1 MKKGEKQ
8 AINNYVSKAD
18 DQYIQNSNNKLY
30 DKPLIYQ
37 LQHQRQ
43 QSELNN
49 NDKTSTNP
57 SSSLVPPLPYIKAIE
72 RARSPALKAAL
83 SDPSLNGVLKS
94 IPSRKAY
101 NSSETSQAR
110 LRFENYVRR

>member
-1 MKKGEKQ
+1 MKKGDKQ
-8 AINNYVSKAD
+8 AINNYVSNAD
-18 DQYIQNSNNKLY
+18 DQYIHNSHNKIY
-30 DKPLIYQ
+30 NKPLVYQ
-37 LQHQRQ
+37 QG
-43 QSELNN
+43 ELNN
-49 NDKTSTNP
+49 NDKTSSSP

-101 NSSETSQAR
+101 NSIETSKAR